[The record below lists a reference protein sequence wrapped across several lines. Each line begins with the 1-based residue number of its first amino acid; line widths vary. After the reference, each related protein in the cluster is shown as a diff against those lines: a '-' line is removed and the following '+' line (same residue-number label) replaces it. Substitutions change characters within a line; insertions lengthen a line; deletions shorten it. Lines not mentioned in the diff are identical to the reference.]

1 VKRESSRIF
10 LVVITM
16 VMMVVAFTPRA
27 YGCLDANFYYE
38 PPYTVPVG
46 DPVTFN
52 ASTSTCDWNSTI
64 NYTYPIV
71 SYDWDFGDG
80 ATDEGEVVT
89 HIYTEQGTYSITLE
103 ITDEKGDSVSAY
115 AEIKIGSTVNEDEFP
130 LWIPVVVVAAGI
142 GVALPVYF
150 LKVRKPTK

>member
-1 VKRESSRIF
+1 MKKGSSRIF
-10 LVVITM
+10 LVIITIVIT
-16 VMMVVAFTPRA
+16 VVVFTPTI

-38 PPYTVPVG
+38 PPYTALVG
-46 DPVTFN
+46 ETVTFI
-52 ASTSTCDWNSTI
+52 STSTCDWNSTI

-89 HIYTEQGTYSITLE
+89 HNYTEQGTYGITLK

-115 AEIKIGSTVNEDEFP
+115 AEIKISSNVNGDGF
-130 LWIPVVVVAAGI
+130 LWWIAVVVVAAGV
-142 GVALPVYF
+142 GVVLPVYF
-150 LKVRKPTK
+150 IKVRKPAK